1 MVKVRGVSVSS
12 VKLANERAAK
22 QQTMRQVASSLSM
35 QEYAAD
41 AAFTP
46 TQMMRFSKKLED
58 RKVQIRVKGK
68 EEVNEEHLET
78 HQVEDS
84 VSEYHE
90 RNPELAK
97 ENLRKLFQEA
107 QTKKLPEEVLKA
119 AVELFDEDPALV
131 DESLEF
137 LEETGQ
143 GSVSDL
149 ARRARTR
156 WHEQKGREAL
166 GGRNMGAQ
174 AREYSAKGLGTP
186 GELRKMYADITGNPR
201 EASVLFEEF
210 STQFDFAQ
218 LQHVIG
224 FMLHSVGADLKS
236 KGSSIS
242 RGELYR
248 LMTETRNMQ
257 AILWVYRF
265 FQGRMSSVESSFNQ
279 NGLPMPEK
287 VTFELLAKLFVRLLR
302 ERFPSME
309 KIFLL
314 AEDLDL
320 SEEELSQIIIFGE
333 MKNAV
338 RGVAPRLFRSPEH
351 RKDVLL
357 AFMEALEELEEQ
369 LEEKE
374 DDSEPEDEEE
384 ETEGDNGRNKVDGR
398 N

>member
-12 VKLANERAAK
+12 VRLANEQAAK
-22 QQTMRQVASSLSM
+22 KQTMRQVASSLNM

-46 TQMMRFSKKLED
+46 TQMMRSSKTLEE
-58 RKVQIRVKGK
+58 RKTPVRVKNK
-68 EEVNEEHLET
+68 EDVKEGDELHTN
-78 HQVEDS
+78 QIEDA
-84 VSEYHE
+84 VSEYNE

-97 ENLRKLFQEA
+97 ENLRRLFQEA

-119 AVELFDEDPALV
+119 AVELFEEDPALV

-137 LEETGQ
+137 LEESGQ

-149 ARRARTR
+149 ARRARMR

-186 GELRKMYADITGNPR
+186 GELRRMYADITGNPR

-210 STQFDFAQ
+210 STQFDFKQ

-224 FMLHSVGADLKS
+224 FMLHAVGADLKA

-265 FQGRMSSVESSFNQ
+265 FQGRMSAIENLFNQ
-279 NGLPMPEK
+279 QGLPMPEK
-287 VTFELLAKLFVRLLR
+287 VTFEQLAKLFVRLLR

-320 SEEELSQIIIFGE
+320 SEEEVSQIIVFGE

-338 RGVAPRLFRSPEH
+338 RGVAPRLFRSSEH

-369 LEEKE
+369 LEEGEE
-374 DDSEPEDEEE
+374 DDDDDDDGDDEA
-384 ETEGDNGRNKVDGR
+384 DKQR
-398 N
+398 